1 MKLDIQFPSGSVRM
15 HFATEPF
22 DWSVIGLVKD
32 KILITN
38 KHIAR
43 LYPNLFANEKTL
55 VISAGEHTKDIG
67 TIAYLA
73 GELLKLEATRS
84 TMLIGVGGGV
94 ITDITGFLASI
105 YMRGISFGFIPTSL
119 LGMVDASI
127 GGKNGVNVN
136 LNKNILGVFHHPEFI
151 VFDTS
156 FLKTLPNPEWSNGF
170 AEIIKYAICFDPD
183 FFTELSRKYLPFYK
197 EDTGALSD
205 VIKKCVAIKCRIVS
219 GDENESGERKLLNFG
234 HTVGHAIENLYGLSH
249 GNAVAIGMQI
259 ACRISEKVCGLNP
272 EVTEKLLKVLRQY
285 YLPVSQPV
293 ATTKV
298 MEILK
303 MDKKR
308 NGDSINF
315 ILLEATGK
323 AVIKPLSFDIIE
335 QAMVEYERNN

>member
-119 LGMVDASI
+119 LGMVDA
-127 GGKNGVNVN
+127 
-136 LNKNILGVFHHPEFI
+136 
-151 VFDTS
+151 
-156 FLKTLPNPEWSNGF
+156 
-170 AEIIKYAICFDPD
+170 
-183 FFTELSRKYLPFYK
+183 LSL
-197 EDTGALSD
+197 
-205 VIKKCVAIKCRIVS
+205 IHI
-219 GDENESGERKLLNFG
+219 
-234 HTVGHAIENLYGLSH
+234 
-249 GNAVAIGMQI
+249 
-259 ACRISEKVCGLNP
+259 
-272 EVTEKLLKVLRQY
+272 
-285 YLPVSQPV
+285 
-293 ATTKV
+293 
-298 MEILK
+298 
-303 MDKKR
+303 
-308 NGDSINF
+308 
-315 ILLEATGK
+315 
-323 AVIKPLSFDIIE
+323 
-335 QAMVEYERNN
+335 